1 MIRSSAIFSSS
12 IPKPQIGIG
21 YRNGVASSST
31 RRALLVRCSGVG
43 DGEKSTNLK
52 DALSGLVGEQVDEL
66 LNREENKG
74 LLEGLQRASDR
85 VESAKRQLA
94 EIQRQELEAK
104 LLQEYVNR
112 LEARAFE
119 VCSFALILA
128 NSISGYHCSFFR
140 VHVDSVIGK
149 RTEEK
154 NTPFSSFPRKCAFWL
169 LGSDVSKLTTHTL
182 KEQKRKTSNERLA
195 LNLYLMINDTV
206 WKQLN

>member
-1 MIRSSAIFSSS
+1 MLSMIRSSAIFSSS

-31 RRALLVRCSGVG
+31 RRALVVRCSGVG
-43 DGEKSTNLK
+43 DGEKTNLK

-104 LLQEYVNR
+104 LLQEYVDR
-112 LEARAFE
+112 LEARASE

-128 NSISGYHCSFFR
+128 NSISGYHCAFFR

-149 RTEEK
+149 RREEK
-154 NTPFSSFPRKCAFWL
+154 KRLFL
-169 LGSDVSKLTTHTL
+169 LSHVNVHFGF
-182 KEQKRKTSNERLA
+182 
-195 LNLYLMINDTV
+195 
-206 WKQLN
+206 